1 MAFWSN
7 FARTAGAIFLS
18 ALAPLPF
25 SLHQLRQVALERRF
39 CHLHADGSALHG
51 GGNGQRALAGRQG
64 FQQRGE
70 LGHMLTK
77 TRDLASCG
85 LLLLVKFISRQ
96 LSLEALR
103 ASLCFLHLLRQPFG
117 ELLGSVDGELV
128 HGASRGARLTSFER
142 LQARAPR

>member
-1 MAFWSN
+1 MGFWTN
-7 FARTAGAIFLS
+7 FARAAGAKNFFLS

-25 SLHQLRQVALERRF
+25 SLHQLRQVALERKL
-39 CHLHADGSALHG
+39 CHLNVEVGSVLHG
-51 GGNGQRALAGRQG
+51 GVRGQRALAGRQG

-85 LLLLVKFISRQ
+85 LPLVIKFISRQ
-96 LSLEALR
+96 LSLKALR

-117 ELLGSVDGELV
+117 ELLGSVDSELLHV
-128 HGASRGARLTSFER
+128 RLRFKGR
-142 LQARAPR
+142 